1 MKRLCVVAGA
11 AAVLAV
17 SGYAGAAKAFD
28 IPVTFN
34 SNGMYFVRISASGP
48 TDSDSCQI
56 AFSNKDSG
64 CTLIL
69 KNGRHLVTAVR
80 SDNGP
85 KWQTVRQVVKW
96 WITVPNDT
104 GGVDVDIPSHEVEFT
119 FPFPGPQV
127 YGISSALNTAFGLET
142 SPSNFNLP
150 SPITS
155 LTGSAGTKIV
165 RMMDGCYTL
174 VYTWP
179 NNQSGSGIT
188 NLVIGDIPLCVGG
201 DVGDVLAVTVPPK
214 P

>member
-1 MKRLCVVAGA
+1 MKRLSILAGA
-11 AAVLAV
+11 AAVLVA
-17 SGYAGAAKAFD
+17 SGYTDAAKAFD

-34 SNGMYFVRISASGP
+34 SEGMYYVRISASGP
-48 TDSDSCQI
+48 TGSGSCQI
-56 AFSNKDSG
+56 AFANKDSG

-85 KWQTVRQVVKW
+85 KWQTVRQVVEW

-104 GGVDVDIPSHEVEFT
+104 NGVDVFIPSHEVNFV

-150 SPITS
+150 SPIIS
-155 LTGSAGTKIV
+155 LTGSAGTKTA

-179 NNQSGSGIT
+179 NNRSGQEIT
-188 NLVIGDIPLCVGG
+188 NLVIGDEPLCVGG
-201 DVGDVLAVTVPPK
+201 DPGDLLTVNVPAK